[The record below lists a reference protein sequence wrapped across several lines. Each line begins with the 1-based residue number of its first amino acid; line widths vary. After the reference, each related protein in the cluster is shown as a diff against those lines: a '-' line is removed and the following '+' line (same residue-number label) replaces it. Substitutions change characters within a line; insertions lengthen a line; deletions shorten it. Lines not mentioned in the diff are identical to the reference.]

1 MQVFKKVLKIAKW
14 VFGIVLGILL
24 IIYLG
29 ASILIGWGLKDIS
42 QTAKN
47 RFDGDRVEALIAL
60 VDCKTCLMED
70 RNHAVWALG
79 QLRDKRAL
87 PILHKYYNGGPCN
100 HTYMICQYELEK
112 AIRWTEGNSFMLP
125 QIWRLAL

>member
-1 MQVFKKVLKIAKW
+1 MRVFKKVLKIARW
-14 VFGIVLGILL
+14 IFGIVLGILL

-42 QTAKN
+42 QTAMNK
-47 RFDGDRVEALIAL
+47 FSGDRVEALIAL
-60 VDCKTCLMED
+60 VDCNACMMED

-79 QLRDKRAL
+79 QFRDKRAL
-87 PILHKYYNGGPCN
+87 PILRKYYNGGPCS

-125 QIWRLAL
+125 QLWRLVL